1 MVCGPQSRIKGSG
14 GQMSNEAFED
24 LDALLDTQLGN
35 PTVAETVDPRGRRKR
50 DKRMSRPVN
59 LGRPSKG
66 RHKQFN
72 CKMREELHRQITKA
86 SRATGLA
93 IVDMAEAAFTAYLAT
108 LNGGRRD

>member
-1 MVCGPQSRIKGSG
+1 MSG
-14 GQMSNEAFED
+14 EAFED

-35 PTVAETVDPRGRRKR
+35 SAVAATVDPRERRRR
-50 DKRMSRPVN
+50 DRRMSRPAN

-72 CKMREELHRQITKA
+72 CKMREELHRQITQA
-86 SRATGLA
+86 SRTTGIA

-108 LNGGRRD
+108 LKGARHG

>member
-1 MVCGPQSRIKGSG
+1 MSG
-14 GQMSNEAFED
+14 EAFED

-35 PTVAETVDPRGRRKR
+35 PTVAATVDPGKRRKR
-50 DKRMSRPVN
+50 DKRMSRPTN

-72 CKMREELHRQITKA
+72 CKMREELHRQITQA
-86 SRATGLA
+86 SRTTGIA

-108 LNGGRRD
+108 LKGARHG

>member
-1 MVCGPQSRIKGSG
+1 MNGD
-14 GQMSNEAFED
+14 AYED

-35 PTVAETVDPRGRRKR
+35 AAVAATVDPRERRKR
-50 DKRMSRPVN
+50 DKRMSRPTN

-72 CKMREELHRQITKA
+72 CKMREELHRQITQA

-108 LNGGRRD
+108 LKGGTL